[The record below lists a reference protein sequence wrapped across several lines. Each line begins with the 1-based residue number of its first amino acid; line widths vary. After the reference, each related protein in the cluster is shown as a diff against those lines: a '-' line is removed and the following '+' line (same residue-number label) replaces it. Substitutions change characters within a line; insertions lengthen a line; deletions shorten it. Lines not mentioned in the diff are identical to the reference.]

1 MNFHI
6 VLASS
11 SKYRQELLS
20 RLHFKFE
27 VQAADINEDPLPK
40 ETPLETCQRLAK
52 QKALHIASNYPS
64 AIVIGCDQV
73 VDIHGTAVSKPG
85 SHELAKKQLQSL
97 QGQSVTFHSAVCIV
111 HQTTQQCIEF
121 NVPTLVTFRTLNDD
135 EIERYLNI
143 EQPYDCAGS
152 AKSEGLGI
160 SLLERLEST
169 DPTALIGLPLI
180 ELSKALRTL
189 GIVLP

>member
-1 MNFHI
+1 MNPHI

-20 RLHFKFE
+20 RLHFNFS
-27 VQAADINEDPLPK
+27 VQAANINEDPLPN
-40 ETPLETCQRLAK
+40 ESSQETCQRLAK
-52 QKALHIASNYPS
+52 QKALHVANTHPA

-73 VDIHGTAVSKPG
+73 VDINGAAVSKPG

-97 QGQSVTFHSAVCIV
+97 SGKKVTFHSAVCLV
-111 HQTTQQCIEF
+111 HQASQQCIEF
-121 NVPTLVTFRTLNDD
+121 NVPTLVTFRALSDN
-135 EIERYLNI
+135 EIERYLHI
-143 EQPYDCAGS
+143 EKPYDCAGS